1 MLNLSVSSIHTLY
14 TRKERTL
21 KAARIIIGSGR
32 SKVIYFSHHTI
43 MDKMESLSPEG
54 TDGYTK
60 PVVLL
65 SYLTLKKKSVI
76 AFNK

>member
-1 MLNLSVSSIHTLY
+1 
-14 TRKERTL
+14 
-21 KAARIIIGSGR
+21 
-32 SKVIYFSHHTI
+32 

-76 AFNK
+76 AFNKWNYTVPTYFYFM